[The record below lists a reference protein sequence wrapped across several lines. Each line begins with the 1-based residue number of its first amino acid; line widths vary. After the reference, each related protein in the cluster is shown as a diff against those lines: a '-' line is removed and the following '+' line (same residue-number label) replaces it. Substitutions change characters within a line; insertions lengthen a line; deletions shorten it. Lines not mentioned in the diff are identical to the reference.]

1 MPELASDWWLSWLL
15 RSRTQ
20 LLEHRALL
28 DRLNY
33 FPVADSDTGSNL
45 YSTLSQAL
53 DRVGALDEPS
63 LTLTASWAL
72 RQARGNSGT
81 LLAITLGALARVLEE
96 PASGPLTPQLLGSA
110 WQEAASQARSALAE
124 PAEGTILTLLDA
136 LASCPVSKDWE
147 TYLPAL
153 LARGQEALQATASA
167 PQAQQGRADAGA
179 LGLFLFLPALHQQI
193 LGRQAEKSYLDFYR
207 DLPPVQLQASRPA
220 GPREAAEEQ
229 VEVMATLTLGVLEA
243 VLLKE
248 ALGPLGDSLSLAQV
262 EAGEESLWALHLHT
276 SNPQQVLDLIQQ
288 ADSRAQVRSEKIQ
301 LGQDHAR

>member
-1 MPELASDWWLSWLL
+1 MPKLASDWWLSWLL

-45 YSTLSQAL
+45 YGTLSQAL

-81 LLAITLGALARVLEE
+81 LLAISLTALAKVLED
-96 PASGPLTPQLLGSA
+96 PDAGPLTPQLLSSA
-110 WQEAASQARSALAE
+110 WRQAADQARAALAE
-124 PAEGTILTLLDA
+124 PAEGTILTLLEA
-136 LASCPVSKDWE
+136 LASCPVSNDWE

-153 LARGQEALQATASA
+153 LTSGQEALGSTATA
-167 PQAQQGRADAGA
+167 PQARQGRADAGA
-179 LGLFLFLPALHQQI
+179 LGLFLLLPALHQQI
-193 LGRQAEKSYLDFYR
+193 LGREAESSYLDFYQ
-207 DLPPVQLQASRPA
+207 DMPPVQLASSPQPKPQEEA
-220 GPREAAEEQ
+220 GEQ

-262 EAGEESLWALHLHT
+262 ESGDQSLWALHIHT
-276 SNPQQVLDLIQQ
+276 SSPQQVLELIDQ
-288 ADSRAQVRSEKIQ
+288 ADSRAQVRTEKIQ
-301 LGQDHAR
+301 LGQGHA